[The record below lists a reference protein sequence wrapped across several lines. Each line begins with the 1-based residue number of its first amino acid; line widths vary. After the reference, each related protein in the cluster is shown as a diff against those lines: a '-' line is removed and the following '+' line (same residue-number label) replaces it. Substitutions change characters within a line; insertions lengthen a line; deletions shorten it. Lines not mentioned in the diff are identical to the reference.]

1 MSRTLRK
8 SKSSYFFDLIIIIAG
23 ITVSFVVNEWREG
36 KKLETKKEQLLL
48 DISKDL
54 YADSLVLDKIITHY
68 KTMARSH
75 DSLLKYQRGTVD
87 EDSLNIYL
95 DHFTSYIPFN
105 PTANTYKR
113 INSDPEMN
121 IQRKDSLIWHYLN
134 LHNTVYP
141 GIKEWFYVEKEFVL
155 KTGLPYMDQHAPY
168 IYPSPV
174 NYSFDGKVFYELR
187 KKDEF
192 MNYLKSGR
200 VYKSSMIT
208 IYEQGYNYVKFI
220 KANVRTQIT
229 VQKTGE

>member
-23 ITVSFVVNEWREG
+23 ITVSFIANEWREG

-54 YADSLVLDKIITHY
+54 YADSLVLDKIITLY

-105 PTANTYKR
+105 ATANT
-113 INSDPEMN
+113 
-121 IQRKDSLIWHYLN
+121 
-134 LHNTVYP
+134 
-141 GIKEWFYVEKEFVL
+141 
-155 KTGLPYMDQHAPY
+155 
-168 IYPSPV
+168 
-174 NYSFDGKVFYELR
+174 
-187 KKDEF
+187 
-192 MNYLKSGR
+192 
-200 VYKSSMIT
+200 
-208 IYEQGYNYVKFI
+208 
-220 KANVRTQIT
+220 
-229 VQKTGE
+229 